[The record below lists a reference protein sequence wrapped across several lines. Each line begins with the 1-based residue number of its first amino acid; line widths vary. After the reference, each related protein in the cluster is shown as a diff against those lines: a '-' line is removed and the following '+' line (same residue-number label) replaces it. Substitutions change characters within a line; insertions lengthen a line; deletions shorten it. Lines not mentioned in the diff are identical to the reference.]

1 MEKQGED
8 TQNWMK
14 DTGIPSYEDY
24 VGMRDM
30 VTDYTAG
37 HLMVTSWRWRSHEV
51 EPGQSAGLCIGEQ
64 DDAKGAYWSCWE
76 YQRREDGGWDDMPKA
91 YLVNPANFTA
101 DSRLHHFENLNVD
114 SFPGMLGGWMC
125 FEPMEIM
132 MDTYTDCM
140 RFLPS
145 EAASTPED
153 YLYQTGPIRVM
164 TYLTSRADN
173 STQPATVNEN
183 DSLMTDGY

>member
-1 MEKQGED
+1 MGNLFYLRIRMASCSEQLDRNAVDVGYETWFDQGQGVIYLVGGEQCWNEVMEGIKQGDEIVSQTLQDMEKQGED

-91 YLVNPANFTA
+91 YLVNPANFNQ
-101 DSRLHHFENLNVD
+101 DSRLNNFENLNVD
-114 SFPGMLGGWMC
+114 SFP
-125 FEPMEIM
+125 
-132 MDTYTDCM
+132 
-140 RFLPS
+140 
-145 EAASTPED
+145 
-153 YLYQTGPIRVM
+153 
-164 TYLTSRADN
+164 
-173 STQPATVNEN
+173 
-183 DSLMTDGY
+183 